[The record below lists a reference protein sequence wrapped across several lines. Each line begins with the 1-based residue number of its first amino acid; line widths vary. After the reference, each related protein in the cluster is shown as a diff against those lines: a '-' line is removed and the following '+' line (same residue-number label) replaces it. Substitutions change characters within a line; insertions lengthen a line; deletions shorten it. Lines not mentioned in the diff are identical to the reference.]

1 MQKVN
6 CLLLFCLLLIAE
18 RLPAQAQQL
27 PLTSGRLS
35 SGNALIE
42 LPDASLVISKF
53 FQSGTGPLG
62 NGSLNVTRVSLDN
75 GPIWSK
81 DYLFEQAGNRSTVR
95 HWPSEDA
102 LLLGASLTSGFPY
115 KVVSRLGLDGNVV
128 WSRRFGSLTDFN
140 NINLG
145 LIDLVAEDDGTAV
158 IAGGAQ
164 ELANTND
171 ANDLYVARIDANG
184 EVLWANNYCF
194 SCLGRDAIFS
204 DLLATRDGGYLITGG
219 VNGTAQNTGNTY
231 LLLMKVDANGNLEWC
246 NQYQSAAVVFA
257 FTQVGRETVELPNGN
272 FVVAGFLDDFPA
284 SIRDG
289 LLLEV
294 NPGGQFQRAVQVN
307 IAGSS
312 HEVAFNNLVA
322 LDDNTLVVPGSSE
335 EDVNISVAKVNNF
348 LLQIQLDGTIDWSYN
363 YFQEDL
369 LGFGTPRNDL
379 IRLQDNRFGYLA
391 NDHQGFDE
399 LYPVLIIAYDNGQT
413 GCEEPIALTTDPTVT
428 YTATPL
434 SPVVQPNLEAAGY
447 GVAVNTFNGYAI
459 DPLPRLE
466 LGPDTAFCQ
475 DFTLSLD
482 ATVNFPAAYNWNTGQ
497 TSPGIVVDEP
507 GSYQVTVT
515 ATSRC
520 LQLTDSLLIEQLEG
534 PSQSLDTILC
544 EGQSITIGGIT
555 YDSTGVYAA
564 VSPGPDCDTLVSLTL
579 AVLPGAV
586 TALDTLLCP
595 GTALTLGGQTYT
607 DPGTYV
613 ETFTTENGC
622 DSTVNI
628 TLGFF
633 PPPPALIRAGTVNCA
648 DQTVNLTA
656 AAGSN
661 WQWSNG
667 ATSNSITVPAPGTYS
682 LTLSDTNGCLQ
693 QDTLVLSPIDDE
705 LLELEL
711 AGQSDYAGFGVSC
724 AGATD
729 GELSVV
735 ASGGQPPYTY
745 RWNNGST
752 EAGLSGLAAGT
763 YSVTA
768 TDPNGCRGTESLQ
781 VVAPLPIEFSLD
793 SAVSGCAGFE
803 SGSIEIINL
812 SGGAGAFEYALNQE
826 LPQGSPLF
834 TGLAPG
840 TYAITVRDI
849 NDCEGVQSVT
859 LPEPISPFLNL
870 GVDTTIR
877 LGESFQIRG
886 QTNLAA
892 ITQIDWAPESGLD
905 CTNCLD
911 PVAAPL
917 ETTTYQLAL
926 TDSSGC
932 VVMSSIQIRILPD
945 RAVFVPNAFSPNG
958 DGVNDRFLP
967 YPGPAV
973 ERINRMQVFDR
984 WGALV
989 YESGGLAPGNP
1000 DVGWDGEVAGQPAAV
1015 GAYVYMVQVRF
1026 LDGVEKV
1033 ISGDLSLVR

>member
-1 MQKVN
+1 MNPVAMQKVN
-6 CLLLFCLLLIAE
+6 YLLLFCLLLIAE
-18 RLPAQAQQL
+18 CLPAQAQQL
-27 PLTSGRLS
+27 SLTSGRLS

-62 NGSLNVTRVSLDN
+62 NGSLNVTRFSLDN
-75 GPIWSK
+75 GLIWSK

-102 LLLGASLTSGFPY
+102 LLLGVSLTSGFPY
-115 KVVSRLGLDGNVV
+115 KVVSRLGLDGNVA

-140 NINLG
+140 DINLG
-145 LIDLVAEDDGTAV
+145 LIDLVAADDGTAV

-164 ELANTND
+164 ELVSTNG

-184 EVLWANNYCF
+184 EVIWANNYCF

-231 LLLMKVDANGNLEWC
+231 LLLMKVDADGNLEWC

-257 FTQVGRETVELPNGN
+257 FTQVGREAVELPNGN
-272 FVVAGFLDDFPA
+272 FAVAGFLDDFPA

-312 HEVAFNNLVA
+312 HEVVFNNLVA
-322 LDDNTLVVPGSSE
+322 LDDNTVAVPGSSE

-348 LLQIQLDGTIDWSYN
+348 LLQIQLDGAIDWSYN

-369 LGFGTPRNDL
+369 PGFGTPRNDL

-428 YTATPL
+428 YIASPL
-434 SPVVQPNLEAAGY
+434 SPAVQPNLEAADY
-447 GVAVNTFNGYAI
+447 GVAVNAFNGYAI

-507 GSYQVTVT
+507 GSYRVTVT

-520 LQLTDSLLIEQLEG
+520 LQLTDSLFIEQLEG

-555 YDSTGVYAA
+555 FDRPGVYTA
-564 VSPGPDCDTLVSLTL
+564 VSPGPDCDTL
-579 AVLPGAV
+579 
-586 TALDTLLCP
+586 
-595 GTALTLGGQTYT
+595 
-607 DPGTYV
+607 
-613 ETFTTENGC
+613 
-622 DSTVNI
+622 VNI

-667 ATSNSITVPAPGTYS
+667 ATGNSIIVPAPGTYS
-682 LTLSDTNGCLQ
+682 LTFSDTNGCLR

-705 LLELEL
+705 LLELQL

-729 GELSVV
+729 GELNVV
-735 ASGGQPPYTY
+735 ASGGQPPYAY

-752 EAGLSGLAAGT
+752 EAELSGLAAGT

-781 VVAPLPIEFSLD
+781 VTAPLPIEFSLAP
-793 SAVSGCAGFE
+793 AVSGCAGSE
-803 SGSIEIINL
+803 NGSVEIINL
-812 SGGAGAFEYALNQE
+812 SGGAGGFEYALNQE
-826 LPQGSPLF
+826 LPQGSSLF
-834 TGLAPG
+834 TGLVPG
-840 TYAITVRDI
+840 AYTITVRDI
-849 NDCEGVQSVT
+849 NDCEVVQSVT
-859 LPEPISPFLNL
+859 LPESIPLFLNL
-870 GVDTTIR
+870 GADTTIR

-886 QTNLAA
+886 QANLAA
-892 ITQIDWAPESGLD
+892 ITRIDWAPESGLD

-932 VVMSSIQIRILPD
+932 VVRSSIRIGILPD
-945 RAVFVPNAFSPNG
+945 RSVFVPNAFSPNG
-958 DGVNDRFLP
+958 DGVNDRFVP

-989 YESGGLAPGNP
+989 YESSDLAPGNP

-1015 GAYVYMVQVRF
+1015 GAYVYVVHVRF
-1026 LDGVEKV
+1026 LDGEEKV
-1033 ISGDLSLVR
+1033 ISGDLSLMR